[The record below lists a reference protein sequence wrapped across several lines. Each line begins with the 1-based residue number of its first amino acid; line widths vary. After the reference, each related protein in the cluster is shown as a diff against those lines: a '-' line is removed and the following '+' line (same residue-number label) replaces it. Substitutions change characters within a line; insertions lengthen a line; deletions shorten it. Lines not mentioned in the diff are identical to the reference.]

1 MDPAT
6 WYLPLRHAHL
16 TLVSLSLALFAARG
30 LGVLAH
36 QTWPLGRGPRV
47 GSMVIDTLLLGTGV
61 LLWQLLGLN
70 PVVQTW
76 LGVKLLLLLAYIVL
90 GSIALRRGRTP
101 AVRALAYAGA
111 LATVAA
117 MVGIA
122 LAHHPA
128 GWFAAR

>member
-1 MDPAT
+1 VDPAT

-30 LGVLAH
+30 LGVLAR
-36 QTWPLGRGPRV
+36 QAWPLGRAPRL
-47 GSMVIDTLLLGTGV
+47 GSMAIDTLLLISGA
-61 LLWQLLGLN
+61 LLWHLLGLN
-70 PVVQTW
+70 PAVQTW
-76 LGVKLLLLLAYIVL
+76 LGVKLSLLLVYIVL

-111 LATVAA
+111 LLTVAA

-122 LAHHPA
+122 RAHHPA
-128 GWFAAR
+128 GWFAG